1 MRVYKG
7 LIKNLTID
15 DIFVF
20 GSNLQGFH
28 GAGSAGYASFG
39 VPGNQWRK
47 FEYDKKSNG
56 WKGRWNVKGIGEGLQ
71 EGKNGWS
78 YALPTVTKAGAK
90 RSLSKEQITFN
101 INTFY
106 SCCLDNS
113 KFKFL
118 VAYSGLNP
126 NKTSYN
132 GYSAREMSQM
142 FNQQPMPDN
151 VVFEYNF
158 GKLIKGESK

>member
-20 GSNLQGFH
+20 GSNFH

-47 FEYDKKSNG
+47 FEYDKKPNG
-56 WKGRWNVKGIGEGLQ
+56 WKGRWNVKGVGEGLQ

-106 SCCLDNS
+106 SG
-113 KFKFL
+113 F
-118 VAYSGLNP
+118 NP
-126 NKTSYN
+126 DKNSYN

-142 FNQQPMPDN
+142 FNQQPIPDN
-151 VVFEYNF
+151 AIFEYNF
-158 GKLIKGESK
+158 GKLIKGESN

>member
-7 LIKNLTID
+7 IIKNLTID
-15 DIFVF
+15 GIFVF

-47 FEYDKKSNG
+47 FEYNKKPNG

-101 INTFY
+101 IKNFY
-106 SCCLDNS
+106 KCCLDNS

-126 NKTSYN
+126 DKVSFN
-132 GYSAREMSQM
+132 GYSAREMSEM
-142 FNQQPMPDN
+142 FKQQYIPDN
-151 VVFEYNF
+151 AIFEYNF
-158 GKLIKGESK
+158 GKLIKGESN